1 MQDDRLTTVLRISF
15 CLLIAAAGGVAA
27 DFGGLPLPYMLGAIG
42 ATMAAAMWGLP
53 ITRPTRGLVAPM
65 RIVLGVLLGST
76 VTPAL
81 FANVGALAGTMV
93 FVPVFI
99 ALVSAL
105 GMVYYRRVAGFTREE
120 AFFSALPGGLYV
132 MTTYAEEAGVDIR
145 RIALA
150 HALRITA
157 VVLVVPFIVGFF
169 ADMGT
174 VTGAQAA
181 GSITALPVREMLL
194 LTAAGAVGWFAAAL
208 LRFPGA
214 QLVGP
219 MVASAV
225 IHATGLSAAKPPQEL
240 IVAAQLVLGAYI
252 GARYVGERLATVRD
266 AVVHAMGH
274 VSLML
279 AVSALIALVL
289 NWQFDLPVI
298 TGFLSFAPGGM
309 SEIGLIAL
317 ALGLDVGFIA
327 TIHVTR
333 ALTIA
338 SVAPLVY
345 NRVKRLLHR

>member
-1 MQDDRLTTVLRISF
+1 MPDGRSTTVLRISF
-15 CLLIAAAGGVAA
+15 GLLIAAVGGVAA
-27 DFGGLPLPYMLGAIG
+27 DFAGLPLPYMLGAIG

-53 ITRPTRGLVAPM
+53 ITRPTRTLVAPM
-65 RIVLGVLLGST
+65 RVVLGVLLGST

-81 FANVGALAGTMV
+81 FANIGALAGTAV
-93 FVPVFI
+93 FVPLFI
-99 ALVSAL
+99 AAASLL

-150 HALRITA
+150 HSLRITA
-157 VVLVVPFIVGFF
+157 VVLVVPFVVGLF
-169 ADMGT
+169 ADVGAITT
-174 VTGAQAA
+174 VRAT
-181 GSITALPVREMLL
+181 GSIAALPGREMLL
-194 LTAAGAVGWFAAAL
+194 LTAAGAVGWFVGAV

-219 MVASAV
+219 MVASAI
-225 IHATGLSAAKPPQEL
+225 IHITGLSAAKPPQEL
-240 IVAAQLVLGAYI
+240 IIVSQLVLGAYI
-252 GARYVGERLATVRD
+252 GARYVGERLATVRA
-266 AVVHAMGH
+266 AVFHAMGH

-289 NWQFDLPVI
+289 NWQFDLPVV

-333 ALTIA
+333 SLTIA

-345 NRVKRLLHR
+345 DRVKRLLHG